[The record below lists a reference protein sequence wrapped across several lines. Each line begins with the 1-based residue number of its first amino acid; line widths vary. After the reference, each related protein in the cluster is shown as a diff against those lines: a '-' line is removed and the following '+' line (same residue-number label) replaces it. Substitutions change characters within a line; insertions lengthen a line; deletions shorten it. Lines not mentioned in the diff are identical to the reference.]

1 MLFRKVRCLLVLVFV
16 ILTHL
21 LILAYINDYTEV
33 PLKITTSANDF
44 WRFLNEKFNEKFISP
59 FHDHKLEDE
68 DVERMYLLS
77 TDMNENVNQILVPEI
92 YLSDQ
97 PPPLI
102 TYDPRLTSSLLLRF
116 LGDRLSF
123 DKDLNNLEIPYFDWS
138 DYVDLSIMNELLIS
152 PHKGKCSDFDISSG
166 SVDKDNRNEVI
177 NPRYFCMDDSEID
190 DILQQE
196 DVDEFKKF
204 KVRQLKGKL
213 SPGFHVFGYGGR
225 SKKDFKIMHSKSYL
239 YDFMPTPLS
248 MVLLLPVEMDENG
261 NQKSLS
267 NAIQIKINQEASG
280 YKKLISSSLFKDFP
294 REEKDT
300 NLDAKV
306 QLDYF
311 LDQLKSTD
319 HKPNQNIN
327 YTKHLTHDLFVD
339 NSSDIY
345 ASLLLK
351 RETLNLQERSYM
363 NTLDMSLNTAYA
375 HKYFFE
381 AKLSKQ
387 EYKNELGGH
396 YDWRFFNGIV
406 NFTNDQPP
414 LLFALIKAWLHFVN
428 QYKLNT
434 WIAHGTLLSWYW
446 NSLAFP
452 WDIDFD
458 VQMPIQD
465 LHYLCKNF
473 NQSLVMDLGNDFR
486 TQELRYSKYFLD
498 CGSYISQRKRGNGY
512 NNIDARFIDVN
523 SGIYIDITGLAVT
536 DTVSPKRYDKML
548 PFELRR
554 NTKDQTV
561 SDLQRNEHLQIYNCR
576 NNHFQSLDDI
586 SPLRLS
592 VYEGQLSY
600 IPNDFKSM
608 LVNEYDAKAIHFKKF
623 HVFTFIEQY
632 NLWVVTKEMI
642 LFVKRKYPET
652 AVSLRKYRSNNVLG
666 QQNPDALI
674 TKEFRSDDDYVE
686 YLLEHKDLLFEFMIT
701 EKLTKFHNEEM
712 KLLNEGKLT
721 EHLIFKDKKLIVSF
735 KPFRHDHFTLRSHT
749 GAKNFVRDNEQLLR
763 DIEEW
768 KILEPKEQEASQ
780 EKVPEVHDI
789 VKEAQEKVEEAQERI
804 EESGQNQNQ
813 NQLPKLPPIVL
824 QQEDESDVPEKP
836 TPPQS
841 LQPQKPKI
849 KPLQPLR
856 PPNQ

>member
-1 MLFRKVRCLLVLVFV
+1 MLFRKVRCLLVLLFV

-33 PLKITTSANDF
+33 PLKISVSANNF
-44 WRFLNEKFNEKFISP
+44 WSFLNENFNEKFITP
-59 FHDHKLEDE
+59 FHNQKLEDE
-68 DVERMYLLS
+68 DMERMYLLS
-77 TDMNENVNQILVPEI
+77 TEMNANVNQILVPEI
-92 YLSDQ
+92 YLSDN

-116 LGDRLSF
+116 LGDRLTF
-123 DKDLNNLEIPYFDWS
+123 DKDLKNLQIPYFDWS
-138 DYVDLSIMNELLIS
+138 DYVDLSLLNELLIN
-152 PHKGKCSDFDISSG
+152 PDKAKCSDFDISTG
-166 SVDKDNRNEVI
+166 SVDRDNRNEI
-177 NPRYFCMDDSEID
+177 IDPRYFCIDDFEID
-190 DILQQE
+190 DLLQQE
-196 DVDEFKKF
+196 EIDETKKF
-204 KVRQLKGKL
+204 KIRQLKDKL

-225 SKKDFKIMHSKSYL
+225 SKKDMKIMHSKSYL

-261 NQKSLS
+261 DQKSLS
-267 NAIQIKINQEASG
+267 NALQININQEASG
-280 YKKLISSSLFKDFP
+280 SKKLISSSLFKDFP
-294 REEKDT
+294 RQEKDT
-300 NLDAKV
+300 NLDAKA

-311 LDQLKSTD
+311 MEQLKSTD
-319 HKPNQNIN
+319 HKANQEIN
-327 YTKHLTHDLFVD
+327 YTRHLSHDLFVD
-339 NSSDIY
+339 NSSEIL
-345 ASLLLK
+345 ASLLPYK
-351 RETLNLQERSYM
+351 DSLNLQERSYL

-381 AKLSKQ
+381 AKISKQ

-406 NFTNDQPP
+406 NFSPDQPP
-414 LLFALIKAWLHFVN
+414 LLFSLIKAWLHFVN

-446 NSLAFP
+446 NGLAFP

-465 LHYLCKNF
+465 LHSMCKTF
-473 NQSLVMDLGNDFR
+473 NQSLVMDLGNDFG

-498 CGSYISQRKRGNGY
+498 CGSYISQRKRGNGN

-536 DTVSPKRYDKML
+536 DTVSPTRYDKML
-548 PFELRR
+548 PFELRK
-554 NTKDQTV
+554 NTKDETI
-561 SDLQRNEHLQIYNCR
+561 SDLQRNEHLKIYNCR

-592 VYEGQLSY
+592 IYEGQLSY
-600 IPNDFKSM
+600 IPNNYKSM
-608 LVNEYDAKAIHFKKF
+608 LTNEYQAKAMHFKKF
-623 HVFTFIEQY
+623 NVFTFIEQY

-642 LFVKRKYPET
+642 LFVKNKYPESSVT
-652 AVSLRKYRSNNVLG
+652 LRKYRSNNVLG

-674 TKEFRSDDDYVE
+674 TKEFKSDDDYVQ

-701 EKLTKFHNEEM
+701 EKITKFHNEEM

-721 EHLIFKDKKLIVSF
+721 EHLLFKDNKLNVSF
-735 KPFRHDHFTLRSHT
+735 KPFRHDFFTLRSHT
-749 GAKNFVRDNEQLLR
+749 EGKNFVRDNEQLLR

-768 KILEPKEQEASQ
+768 KKGGSKEPVEQQEVTEEIKEE
-780 EKVPEVHDI
+780 
-789 VKEAQEKVEEAQERI
+789 VKEEQAQPQKEEPTEVVKDSQLA
-804 EESGQNQNQ
+804 SNGNQ
-813 NQLPKLPPIVL
+813 NQLPKLPPLPL
-824 QQEDESDVPEKP
+824 QQEDQPDVPDKP
-836 TPPQS
+836 VPPQ
-841 LQPQKPKI
+841 
-849 KPLQPLR
+849 PLQPLKHKIQ
-856 PPNQ
+856 PL